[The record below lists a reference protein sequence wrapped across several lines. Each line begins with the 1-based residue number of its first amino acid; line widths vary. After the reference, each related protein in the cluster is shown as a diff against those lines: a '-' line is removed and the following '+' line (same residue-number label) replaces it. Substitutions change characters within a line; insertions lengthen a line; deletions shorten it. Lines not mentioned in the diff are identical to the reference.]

1 MTGPR
6 AIKLREKLALFGDR
20 WAPKV
25 VAELNGYPFKL
36 VGDQIP
42 FIARIVAVA
51 DAYDAMTGDRPYRP
65 GMPVERVD
73 QIFRNGAGHQWD
85 PEVVKAYF
93 LAREDIRAI
102 AGEERANLTLD
113 VQQWT

>member
-1 MTGPR
+1 
-6 AIKLREKLALFGDR
+6 
-20 WAPKV
+20 
-25 VAELNGYPFKL
+25 
-36 VGDQIP
+36 
-42 FIARIVAVA
+42 VAVA

-65 GMPVERVD
+65 GMPVPRVD
-73 QIFRNGAGHQWD
+73 QIFKNGSGQQWD

-93 LAREDIRAI
+93 AAHDDIQTI